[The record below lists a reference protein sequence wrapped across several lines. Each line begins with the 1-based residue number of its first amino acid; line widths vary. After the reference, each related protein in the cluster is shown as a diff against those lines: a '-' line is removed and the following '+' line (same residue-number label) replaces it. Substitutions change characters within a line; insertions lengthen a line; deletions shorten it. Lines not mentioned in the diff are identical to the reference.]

1 MQMSTDTTMIEQRAR
16 ALDEARRIRLLKAEE
31 INTEKYLKANDVTHK
46 VHEAATWL
54 DEMQSEL
61 GQPVKK
67 DDSVC
72 MPWPKTQNSFR
83 FRPGEVTLYAGSN
96 GGGKSMITGQI
107 ALGLIKQRQSICIAS
122 FEMKPKRTLYRMLR
136 QFAGENIDF
145 PKFTD
150 KAKYIGN
157 LLDRFRRFCDGRL
170 YLYDQQGTT
179 SSQQVIAMT
188 RYCAMELGI
197 KHVFIDSLMKCVAGE
212 DDYNAQ
218 KYFVDELTAV
228 ARDHNIH
235 IHLIHHIR
243 KLQNEEMQP
252 NKNDIKGTGAIADQV
267 DNVLLMWR
275 NKKKEH
281 KVQAGGTPDDKD
293 PDAMLM
299 CEKQRNGEA
308 EDWFSLWYD
317 RESQQFTEMVNAM
330 PMAFDEGGRF

>member
-1 MQMSTDTTMIEQRAR
+1 MQMSNVQERAK
-16 ALDEARRIRLLKAEE
+16 ALDEARKVRLIKPEE
-31 INTEKYLKANDVTHK
+31 VDVEKYLHAHDLTNK
-46 VHEAATWL
+46 VREVSGLL
-54 DEMQSEL
+54 DELRAEIAN
-61 GQPVKK
+61 PVKE
-67 DDSVC
+67 VTQT
-72 MPWPKTQNSFR
+72 MPWPKTEHSFR

-96 GGGKSMITGQI
+96 GGGKSLITGQI
-107 ALGLIKQRQSICIAS
+107 ALGLIKQKQKICIQS

-136 QFAGENIDF
+136 QFAGENIEF
-145 PKFTD
+145 PKFVS
-150 KAKYIGN
+150 KEKYLGK
-157 LLDRFRRFCDGRL
+157 LLDRFHQFAGDRMW
-170 YLYDQQGTT
+170 LYDQQGTVT
-179 SSQQVIAMT
+179 TQQVIAVT
-188 RYCAMELGI
+188 RYCAMELGVT
-197 KHVFIDSLMKCVAGE
+197 HVFIDSLMKCVPGE

-218 KYFVDELTAV
+218 KMFVDEITAV

-243 KLQNEEMQP
+243 KLQNEELQP

-281 KVQAGGTPDDKD
+281 DKQKKGTVDDKV

-317 RESQQFTEMVNAM
+317 KESQQFTELYGAVAM
-330 PMAFDEGGRF
+330 QFDQGGSF

>member
-1 MQMSTDTTMIEQRAR
+1 MSKVSMIEQRAR
-16 ALDEARRIRLLKAEE
+16 QLDEERKLRLLKSEE
-31 INTEKYLKANDVTHK
+31 IDTEKYLKAHDVSHK
-46 VHEAATWL
+46 VHEAELWL
-54 DEMQSEL
+54 YEL
-61 GQPVKK
+61 HEELMRPPEAAPV
-67 DDSVC
+67 VTL
-72 MPWPKTQNSFR
+72 PWPKTYAGFQ

-96 GGGKSMITGQI
+96 GGGKSLITGQV
-107 ALGLIKQRQSICIAS
+107 ALGLIKQKQRVCIAS

-136 QFAGENIDF
+136 QFSGENIEF
-145 PKFTD
+145 PRYTD
-150 KAKYIGN
+150 KKTFMTR
-157 LLDRFRRFCDGRL
+157 LLDRFIS
-170 YLYDQQGTT
+170 YSHNYMWLYDQQGTT
-179 SSQQVIAMT
+179 SSQQVIAMA
-188 RYCAMELGI
+188 RYCAMELGVQ
-197 KHVFIDSLMKCVAGE
+197 HVFIDSLMKCVAGE

-235 IHLIHHIR
+235 VHLIHHIR

-281 KVQAGGTPDDKD
+281 EIQNGGIPDVNK

-308 EDWFSLWYD
+308 EDWFSLWYHKD
-317 RESQQFTEMVNAM
+317 SQQFVEASGGV
-330 PMAFDEGGRF
+330 PMSFDDRGAF